1 MVACSLVLYRVMI
14 VSVLVLHPIHSLVGH
29 IRPVFSRSR
38 IFVSLLHTAET
49 HRHHN
54 LLLTEAF

>member
-1 MVACSLVLYRVMI
+1 MVLYRITI
-14 VSVLVLHPIHSLVGH
+14 VSVLVLHPLHSLVDH

-38 IFVSLLHTAET
+38 IFVSLLHTAST

-54 LLLTEAF
+54 LLLPEAF